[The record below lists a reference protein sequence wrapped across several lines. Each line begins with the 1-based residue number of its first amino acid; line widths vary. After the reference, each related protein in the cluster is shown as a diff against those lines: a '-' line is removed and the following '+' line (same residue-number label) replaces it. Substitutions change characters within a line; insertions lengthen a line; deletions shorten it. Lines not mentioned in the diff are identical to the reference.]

1 MLEGPGT
8 SHRCDAEWSLKN
20 LFLWGLHCQK
30 VLRAEETHT
39 HTHKEGYW
47 DNKIKHNRVLHTM
60 LLSGHVSFYC
70 FVTLILLQK
79 CRNACSY

>member
-8 SHRCDAEWSLKN
+8 SHRCDGEWSLKN

-39 HTHKEGYW
+39 HKKKKKGYW
-47 DNKIKHNRVLHTM
+47 DNKIKRNRVLHTM
-60 LLSGHVSFYC
+60 LLSGHVTVF
-70 FVTLILLQK
+70 ILL
-79 CRNACSY
+79 SH

>member
-8 SHRCDAEWSLKN
+8 SHRCDGEWSLKN

-39 HTHKEGYW
+39 HKKKKVTGT
-47 DNKIKHNRVLHTM
+47 IKLN
-60 LLSGHVSFYC
+60 
-70 FVTLILLQK
+70 VTEYYIQ
-79 CRNACSY
+79 CS